1 MLRFLHKNKKVN
13 MVGGSRVLLYEA
25 KVIRLVDSDVLCIGL
40 KISYSHALRL
50 PWQRGKV
57 RPGEKT
63 QLLVLKT
70 KVSKLR
76 PRPGREQGAVQNCR
90 KAQLEPSTCRSGSF

>member
-63 QLLVLKT
+63 QLKQ
-70 KVSKLR
+70 KF
-76 PRPGREQGAVQNCR
+76 PN
-90 KAQLEPSTCRSGSF
+90 